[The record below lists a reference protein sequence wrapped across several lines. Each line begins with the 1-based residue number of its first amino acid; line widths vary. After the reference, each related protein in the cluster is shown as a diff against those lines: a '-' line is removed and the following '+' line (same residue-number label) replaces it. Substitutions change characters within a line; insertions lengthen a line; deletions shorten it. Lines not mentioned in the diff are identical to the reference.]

1 MEPDTEF
8 KYPNVIDFFGT
19 TLCHI
24 CDFTTHDLLNYAEY
38 DKYAEGNIQK
48 STSDMDNQI
57 SLLLEKSDESDHE
70 DIFSSFSSEFQG
82 FGDIYPSIHRK
93 SMVIALYNFFEHQ
106 IKTLCIEVNKLLPAD
121 VSDKYF
127 RDVCIKRYRRFLRLE
142 AGFNMNPGDVLWKL
156 WEDML
161 KVEQIRHVLVHSEGE
176 IEENRVERHADIESY
191 CKRKKSIRLYRH
203 QIRIENGFVA
213 TLISDLITLFE
224 KLDNHVHAFIR
235 GYESE
240 HGRYDVA
247 LPPGASK
254 TPL

>member
-1 MEPDTEF
+1 MEPDNEF
-8 KYPNVIDFFGT
+8 SYPNVIDFFGT

-24 CDFTTHDLLNYAEY
+24 SHFTTYDLLNYADY
-38 DKYAEGNIQK
+38 NKYAEGNIQK
-48 STSDMDNQI
+48 SNLDVDNQI
-57 SLLLEKSDESDHE
+57 SLLLEKNDESDHE
-70 DIFSSFSSEFQG
+70 EIICSFSTEFQG

-106 IKTLCIEVNKLLPAD
+106 IKTLCIEVNQLLPAD
-121 VSDKYF
+121 MGTQYF
-127 RDVCIKRYRRFLRLE
+127 SDVCIKSYRRFLRRE
-142 AGFNMNPGDVLWKL
+142 AGFDIKPGDTLWEL

-176 IEENRVERHADIESY
+176 IEKNRVDRHADIESY
-191 CKRKKSIRLYRH
+191 CKRKKNIRLYRY
-203 QIRIENGFVA
+203 RILIDNGFVA

-235 GYESE
+235 RYEIE
-240 HGRYDVA
+240 HGRYEVP
-247 LPPGASK
+247 LPPGASR

>member
-1 MEPDTEF
+1 MEPDSEF
-8 KYPNVIDFFGT
+8 QYPNIIDFFGT

-24 CDFTTHDLLNYAEY
+24 CHFTTHDLLDYAAY
-38 DKYAEGNIQK
+38 DKYAEANIFK
-48 STSDMDNQI
+48 SHLDVDDQI
-57 SLLLEKSDESDHE
+57 SCLLEKSEENNHE
-70 DIFSSFSSEFQG
+70 DIISSFSTEFQE

-106 IKTLCIEVNKLLPAD
+106 MKTLCIEVNKLLPAD

-127 RDVCIKRYRRFLRLE
+127 RDVSIKNYRKFLRRE
-142 AGFNMNPGDVLWKL
+142 AGFDINSGGLIWTL

-176 IEENRVERHADIESY
+176 IEKHRVDRHADIESY
-191 CKRKKSIRLYRH
+191 CKRRKNIRLYRH
-203 QIRIENGFVA
+203 RILLDNGFVV

-224 KLDNHVHAFIR
+224 KLDNHVYAFIKR
-235 GYESE
+235 YENE
-240 HGRYDVA
+240 HGRYDVL
-247 LPPGASK
+247 LPPGSSR

>member
-24 CDFTTHDLLNYAEY
+24 CHFTTHDLMNYAEY
-38 DKYAEGNIQK
+38 NKYAEGNIQK
-48 STSDMDNQI
+48 SNSDVDNQI
-57 SLLLEKSDESDHE
+57 SLLLEKNDESAHE
-70 DIFSSFSSEFQG
+70 DIISSFDRDFQEL
-82 FGDIYPSIHRK
+82 GDIYPSIHRK

-121 VSDKYF
+121 MSTQYF
-127 RDVCIKRYRRFLRLE
+127 REVCIKRYRRFLRRE
-142 AGFNMNPGDVLWKL
+142 AGFDIKPGDKLWEL

-176 IEENRVERHADIESY
+176 IEENRVDRHADIESY
-191 CKRKKSIRLYRH
+191 CKRKNSIRVHLYR
-203 QIRIENGFVA
+203 ILIENGFVA

-235 GYESE
+235 RYQNE
-240 HGRYDVA
+240 HGRYEVP
-247 LPPGASK
+247 LPPGASR

>member
-1 MEPDTEF
+1 MESDNEF

-24 CDFTTHDLLNYAEY
+24 CHFTSHDLLNYSDY

-48 STSDMDNQI
+48 SNSDVDKQI
-57 SLLLEKSDESDHE
+57 SLLLKENDDSDHDE
-70 DIFSSFSSEFQG
+70 IICSFSTEFQE
-82 FGDIYPSIHRK
+82 FGDIYPAIHRK

-106 IKTLCIEVNKLLPAD
+106 IKTLCIEVNRLLPAD
-121 VSDKYF
+121 MSAKYF
-127 RDVCIKRYRRFLRLE
+127 RDVCIKSYRRFLRRE
-142 AGFNMNPGDVLWKL
+142 AGFDMKPGDILWEV

-176 IEENRVERHADIESY
+176 IEENRVDRHADIESY
-191 CKRKKSIRLYRH
+191 CTRKKCIRLHRYR
-203 QIRIENGFVA
+203 ILIDNGFVA

-235 GYESE
+235 RYENE
-240 HGRYDVA
+240 HGRYDIA

-254 TPL
+254 IPL